1 MTASTATLKPVQ
13 FNFDAADHVYT
24 VDGVVKPHIT
34 GMLQHVG
41 EIDDT
46 WFTEESCDRGTAVHD
61 LTAAYDL
68 GALDPR
74 TLVSK
79 YKNYVLAHVKA
90 MQLLRPMHLAVEE
103 PEVHPYYQFGG
114 RPDRVLRVHKVLG
127 VYEVKTGVKP
137 TYRHDKPNAHEIQ
150 TALQAILV
158 AWRYGLE
165 PRMLQRHAG
174 YYTKTGGV
182 SIETHRHQARDHDRA
197 MAIIRE
203 CCHV

>member
-1 MTASTATLKPVQ
+1 MSATLTPVQ
-13 FNFDAADHVYT
+13 FNFDAGDHVYT
-24 VDGVVKPHIT
+24 VDGQVQPHIT
-34 GMLQHVG
+34 GMLLHVG

-46 WFTEESCDRGTAVHD
+46 WFTEEACDRGTAVHD

-74 TLVSK
+74 TLVSPFR
-79 YKNYVLAHVKA
+79 NYVLAHVKA
-90 MQLLRPMHLAVEE
+90 MQLLRPQHLAVEE
-103 PEVHPYYQFGG
+103 PEMHPRYRFGG
-114 RPDRVLRVHKVLG
+114 RPDRVMKVHKVLG
-127 VYEVKTGVKP
+127 VYEVKTGAKP

-165 PRMLQRHAG
+165 PRMLERRAG

-182 SIETHRHQARDHDRA
+182 TIETHRETARDFNRA
-197 MAIIRE
+197 FAIIKE

>member
-1 MTASTATLKPVQ
+1 MSATLAPVR
-13 FNFDAADHVYT
+13 FNFDHVDHVYT
-24 VDGVVKPHIT
+24 IEGGIARPHIT

-41 EIDDT
+41 VIDDT

-74 TLVSK
+74 SLVSK

-90 MQLLRPMHLAVEE
+90 MQLLRPTQLAIEE
-103 PEVHPYYQFGG
+103 PEMHPIYKFGG
-114 RPDRVLRVHKVLG
+114 RPDRVLKAYNVLT
-127 VYEVKTGVKP
+127 VYEVKTGAP
-137 TYRHDKPNAHEIQ
+137 APAHAIQ

-165 PRMLQRHAG
+165 PRMLQRMAG
-174 YYTKTGGV
+174 YYKSSG
-182 SIETHRHQARDHDRA
+182 SFSLDIHREARDFDRA
-197 MAIIRE
+197 LSIIKE